1 MINKFYKRINNKY
14 SNFFKFFLFL
24 RYVFT
29 IFFISTC
36 LFLLIPKFFNYEKK
50 QEFVKDYLFKNYHL
64 ELNNYSS
71 IEFEIFPLP
80 NLLIKKAN
88 LKIKDSTISLETEK
102 INIFL
107 NFKNIYDYENFKA
120 RKIILEG
127 NEISLETKKTKRL
140 ISYLNQ
146 LKYKID
152 IKALN
157 LNLKKD
163 DNSLIGINNIE
174 FSNYGY
180 KKYHMRGEIF
190 GKKFKALLKND
201 NKNLKFSILNTGI
214 KANFKFDEKSFKES
228 ISGSSKISLLK
239 SFLKF
244 NFILTEKELR
254 IINSNF
260 RNKYLSFS
268 LDTLVNF
275 NPFFKINSN
284 IDINDMDNSL
294 VNKISLYQILE
305 NKQIIKKLNGKI
317 NINYKSKKYFSN
329 LIDSYSTNLNLMY
342 GRLVFSNEILIAD
355 GIIECKG
362 QSVLIDEYPRLN
374 FICLFRFKDKNRL
387 FKKFSISS
395 NKYKN
400 RALNIDIEG
409 SFNLLNKKVFFKKI
423 TDNNNYLANNE
434 DRQYF
439 KEKFESLL
447 FNDGF
452 FQIFSKNKIKEFI
465 VAIN

>member
-329 LIDSYSTNLNLMY
+329 LIDSY
-342 GRLVFSNEILIAD
+342 
-355 GIIECKG
+355 
-362 QSVLIDEYPRLN
+362 
-374 FICLFRFKDKNRL
+374 
-387 FKKFSISS
+387 
-395 NKYKN
+395 
-400 RALNIDIEG
+400 
-409 SFNLLNKKVFFKKI
+409 
-423 TDNNNYLANNE
+423 
-434 DRQYF
+434 
-439 KEKFESLL
+439 
-447 FNDGF
+447 
-452 FQIFSKNKIKEFI
+452 
-465 VAIN
+465 